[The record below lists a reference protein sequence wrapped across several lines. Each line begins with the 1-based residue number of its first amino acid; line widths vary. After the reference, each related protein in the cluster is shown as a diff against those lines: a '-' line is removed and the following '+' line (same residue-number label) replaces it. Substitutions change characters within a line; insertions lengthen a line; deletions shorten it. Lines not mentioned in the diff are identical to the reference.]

1 MYLCI
6 YIYLKAG
13 INIRPGAVEL
23 LKDLSKHFEI
33 IVFTASHSCYA
44 KKVLDYLDP
53 LNNLIKHRL
62 FRESC
67 CMTTGG
73 MYTKDLRI
81 FADRSLDQMVLIDN
95 AAYSYAWQVDNGVPI
110 IPYYENKAD
119 RELEAL
125 GVYLKGMIGHKDVR
139 EYNRYTN
146 YHI

>member
-1 MYLCI
+1 
-6 YIYLKAG
+6 
-13 INIRPGAVEL
+13 
-23 LKDLSKHFEI
+23 
-33 IVFTASHSCYA
+33 
-44 KKVLDYLDP
+44 
-53 LNNLIKHRL
+53 
-62 FRESC
+62 
-67 CMTTGG
+67 MTTGG

-139 EYNRYTN
+139 EYNRYTTQ
-146 YHI
+146 HIIGNIYDCNPLTKPMDHRRHSSRCLDTPWINDIYIYIYFI